1 MGMPGM
7 GPVPLKRPAL
17 DTAKAGIPMFNP
29 AAAAAGYQQLAYAP
43 QQPAYVPVSCKY
55 LKSRASQNSHQHFVL
70 HPCIA
75 DLDDQVLT
83 ILYRR
88 NSFFLDDL

>member
-7 GPVPLKRPAL
+7 GHIPMKRPAL
-17 DTAKAGIPMFNP
+17 DSAKAGIPMFNP

-55 LKSRASQNSHQHFVL
+55 LSLYFVL
-70 HPCIA
+70 ITK
-75 DLDDQVLT
+75 LSSQL
-83 ILYRR
+83 L
-88 NSFFLDDL
+88 